1 MVNAENAHFMLWPD
15 QFQKIRQIKAC
26 HYIIDLTNP
35 LSSYNAMVW
44 SGAPIK
50 IYLIHNLGP
59 TKTTT
64 PNWTPGS
71 IVKITTK
78 TVTEMGKDD
87 RIELRI
93 CGSESCPDP
102 KYDTFYHCTRGRGLV
117 STLEP
122 AILRKNSTVEKKFY

>member
-1 MVNAENAHFMLWPD
+1 MRIFS
-15 QFQKIRQIKAC
+15 K
-26 HYIIDLTNP
+26 
-35 LSSYNAMVW
+35 
-44 SGAPIK
+44 IK

-87 RIELRI
+87 HIELRI
-93 CGSESCPDP
+93 CGSKSCPDP
-102 KYDTFYHCTRGRGLV
+102 KYDIFQTF
-117 STLEP
+117 P
-122 AILRKNSTVEKKFY
+122 ACPVHLIFEVF